1 MKVLGQKA
9 IPHPVEQ
16 LVQQIELNQLADHSL
31 AAGEKKMRL
40 SERKKESFYSH
51 IENVLCPCQCAWILF
66 E

>member
-31 AAGEKKMRL
+31 AAGKKKMGL
-40 SERKKESFYSH
+40 SKRQKESFYSH